1 MHGSKKT
8 LHRAELR
15 RNEEDIAE
23 RVKLNPEDAT
33 KFFPEVR
40 GRLSLTPRW
49 RLKSDKITLA

>member
-49 RLKSDKITLA
+49 RLKSDETT